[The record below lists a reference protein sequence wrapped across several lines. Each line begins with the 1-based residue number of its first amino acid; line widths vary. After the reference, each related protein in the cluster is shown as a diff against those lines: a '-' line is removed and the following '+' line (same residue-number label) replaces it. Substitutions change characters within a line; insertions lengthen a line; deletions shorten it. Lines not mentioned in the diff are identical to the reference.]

1 MDEDDVKKMLVKRAQ
16 IAKELADKGRKD
28 EAQRLLDNAA
38 NGAKKSG
45 HYAGAGGALD
55 RDFRNGKWGDNAEQ
69 AYNDAVA
76 KKMSNMSAE
85 QMAGTSA
92 NTLKHMNE
100 AVAGAR
106 VDSQSAAIANARD
119 LNRTIKNNSKLKSR
133 MNSKAAAELDLISTQ
148 QI

>member
-1 MDEDDVKKMLVKRAQ
+1 
-16 IAKELADKGRKD
+16 
-28 EAQRLLDNAA
+28 
-38 NGAKKSG
+38 
-45 HYAGAGGALD
+45 
-55 RDFRNGKWGDNAEQ
+55 
-69 AYNDAVA
+69 
-76 KKMSNMSAE
+76 
-85 QMAGTSA
+85 
-92 NTLKHMNE
+92 MNE